1 MDHNDIPPPHVSLP
15 DSRASR
21 RSTRTVNPYYL
32 REIVEDLL
40 CDEPDAFD
48 PKRSCPYCVS
58 QVADPREVRLLRL
71 DLGQLGYGDGVVLM
85 CPGCGFEE
93 EGQCQR

>member
-32 REIVEDLL
+32 REIVEGLLSDL
-40 CDEPDAFD
+40 PRAFD
-48 PKRSCPYCVS
+48 PERSCPYCVS
-58 QVADPREVRLLRL
+58 EVDDAREVQLLRL
-71 DLGQLGYGDGVVLM
+71 DLGRLGYGDGVVLL
-85 CPGCGFEE
+85 CPGCGYREDE
-93 EGQCQR
+93 